1 MEPLPSYSNFQ
12 NGWEASR
19 VVFVSM
25 LGYGPRGEVWLVE
38 YPAGSSKYY
47 AAKCIDMGALGPDDI
62 HVLRRACELT
72 RQVCYSALYRSAS
85 PGRAL
90 SPSPSLLRHLS
101 GGHGDVLGAGHCRS
115 TGDSTWCT

>member
-25 LGYGPRGEVWLVE
+25 LGYGPRGEVRAIGVVGGV
-38 YPAGSSKYY
+38 PGGASKYY

-72 RQVCYSALYRSAS
+72 RQAEPFPLLPLFYGTFRVAMGMSLEQAIVDR
-85 PGRAL
+85 RAT
-90 SPSPSLLRHLS
+90 P
-101 GGHGDVLGAGHCRS
+101 LGAP
-115 TGDSTWCT
+115 